1 MKHIICYRV
10 KGPLLFTYI
19 SQNDAYIEADVC
31 EYSKQLM
38 SALSWLHGRDL
49 AHLDVKV
56 KLFLGLEKNK
66 IQLLFCFSLKM

>member
-1 MKHIICYRV
+1 MLFFLLFSV
-10 KGPLLFTYI
+10 KGPLLFAYI

-38 SALSWLHGRDL
+38 SALSWLHERDL

-56 KLFLGLEKNK
+56 TIDFYICNH
-66 IQLLFCFSLKM
+66 QR